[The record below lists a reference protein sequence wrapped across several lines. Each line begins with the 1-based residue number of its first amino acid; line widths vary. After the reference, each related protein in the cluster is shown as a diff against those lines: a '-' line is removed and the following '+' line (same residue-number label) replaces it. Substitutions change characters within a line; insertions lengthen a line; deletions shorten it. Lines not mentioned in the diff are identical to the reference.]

1 MNVIWE
7 SKNGMAL
14 RAIWQDISDLL
25 CDRRRCLDGA
35 VTYLIGNG
43 DGVWG
48 HDAIPGLD
56 AEIAAKKA
64 EFERLKSTN
73 TGEKS

>member
-35 VTYLIGNG
+35 VTYLVG
-43 DGVWG
+43 DGGGAWG
-48 HDAIPGLD
+48 HDAIPSLD
-56 AEIAAKKA
+56 TLIAAKTA
-64 EFERLKSTN
+64 EFNRLKSTN